1 MGIEGDLRVKQLE
14 KDGLVGVVFTPAEYE
29 AVRQWVQDR
38 SQQGEIVATPSRLY
52 LPVHGSMTTL
62 DEGDTLWFDPSST
75 SPDAFKVDR
84 A

>member
-1 MGIEGDLRVKQLE
+1 MGVEGGPRVKQIE

-38 SQQGEIVATPSRLY
+38 SQQGELVATPTRLY
-52 LPVHGSMTTL
+52 LAVYGSITTL
-62 DEGDTLWFDPSST
+62 GVGDTVWFDPSST